1 MDVLLSENEEMI
13 RNLAREFLEGEC
25 PTSLVR
31 DMEKD
36 ELGYSQDMWK
46 KVASELG
53 WTALSLPEQYGGLG
67 EPLQFLGL
75 IFEEVGRHM
84 APVPLLSTMV
94 SALTIARDGSEAM
107 KSDILPQVASGDL
120 ILTYSFQETD
130 PRLIESAVQTT
141 ATADGGDFVLNGKK
155 LFVDN
160 FNQAD
165 KLIVTAKTG
174 KGLTLFLVDTGS
186 AGISTEKEVPT
197 AKDKQFAVIFDNVK
211 VSADSVIG
219 EIDKGWTTA
228 EYMLDLGAV
237 LYASQ
242 MCGAARKDFEMGL
255 EYSKNRVAFGRPIGA
270 FQSVA
275 HMLADAVM
283 YIDGG
288 ELLTREAIWKMD
300 QDQPYQVEVSQ
311 AKAFCNDKLQH
322 VTVYSQM
329 IHGGMGFMMEFDI
342 HLWYRR
348 VASWSMRMGSTFEH
362 RARVAQGILDTPGN
376 VELGMIQALPA

>member
-1 MDVLLSENEEMI
+1 
-13 RNLAREFLEGEC
+13 
-25 PTSLVR
+25 
-31 DMEKD
+31 
-36 ELGYSQDMWK
+36 
-46 KVASELG
+46 
-53 WTALSLPEQYGGLG
+53 
-67 EPLQFLGL
+67 
-75 IFEEVGRHM
+75 
-84 APVPLLSTMV
+84 
-94 SALTIARDGSEAM
+94 
-107 KSDILPQVASGDL
+107 
-120 ILTYSFQETD
+120 
-130 PRLIESAVQTT
+130 
-141 ATADGGDFVLNGKK
+141 
-155 LFVDN
+155 
-160 FNQAD
+160 
-165 KLIVTAKTG
+165 
-174 KGLTLFLVDTGS
+174 
-186 AGISTEKEVPT
+186 
-197 AKDKQFAVIFDNVK
+197 
-211 VSADSVIG
+211 
-219 EIDKGWTTA
+219 
-228 EYMLDLGAV
+228 MLDLGAV
-237 LYASQ
+237 CYASQ

-348 VASWSMRMGSTFEH
+348 VAAWSMRMGSTFEH

>member
-13 RNLAREFLEGEC
+13 RNLAREFLQGEC

-36 ELGYSQDMWK
+36 DLGYSQDMWK

-53 WTALSLPEQYGGLG
+53 WTALSLPEEYGGLG
-67 EPLQFLGL
+67 ETLQFLGL

-94 SALTIARDGSEAM
+94 AALTILRDGSETI
-107 KSDILPQVASGDL
+107 KKDILPQVASGDL
-120 ILTYSFQETD
+120 ILTYSFQERD
-130 PRLIESAVQTT
+130 PRLVESAVKTT
-141 ATADGGDFVLNGKK
+141 ATADGSDYVINGKK

-160 FNQAD
+160 FNQSD
-165 KLIVTAKTG
+165 KMIVTANTG
-174 KGLTLFLVDTGS
+174 KGLTLFLVDTGA
-186 AGISTEKEVPT
+186 AGISSEREVPT

-211 VSADSVIG
+211 VSADNIIG
-219 EIDKGWTTA
+219 KVDNGWDTA
-228 EYMLDLGAV
+228 QYMLDLGAV
-237 LYASQ
+237 FYASQ
-242 MCGAARKDFEMGL
+242 MCGAARKDFEMAL

-283 YIDGG
+283 FIDGG
-288 ELLTREAIWKMD
+288 ELLTREAIWKID
-300 QDQPYQVEVSQ
+300 RGQPYQIEVSQ

-329 IHGGMGFMMEFDI
+329 IHGGMGFMMEFDL

-348 VASWSMRMGSTFEH
+348 VAAWSMRMGTTFEH
-362 RARVAQGILDTPGN
+362 RSRVAKGIIDSPDDVL
-376 VELGMIQALPA
+376 LGKVQILA

>member
-13 RNLAREFLEGEC
+13 RNLAREFLQGEC

-36 ELGYSQDMWK
+36 DLGYSQDMWK

-53 WTALSLPEQYGGLG
+53 WTALSLPEEYGGLG

-94 SALTIARDGSEAM
+94 AALTILRDGSETL
-107 KSDILPQVASGDL
+107 KKDILPQVASGDL
-120 ILTYSFQETD
+120 ILTYSFQERD
-130 PRLIESAVQTT
+130 PRLVESAVKAT
-141 ATADGGDFVLNGKK
+141 ATADGSDYVINGKK

-160 FNQAD
+160 FNQSD
-165 KLIVTAKTG
+165 KMIVTANTG
-174 KGLTLFLVDTGS
+174 KGLTLFLVDTGA
-186 AGISTEKEVPT
+186 AGISSEREVPT

-211 VSADSVIG
+211 VSADNIVG
-219 EIDKGWTTA
+219 QIDNGWDTA
-228 EYMLDLGAV
+228 QYMLDLGAV
-237 LYASQ
+237 FYASQ
-242 MCGAARKDFEMGL
+242 MCGAARKDFEMAL

-283 YIDGG
+283 FIDGG
-288 ELLTREAIWKMD
+288 ELLTREAIWKID
-300 QDQPYQVEVSQ
+300 QGQPFQIEVSQ

-329 IHGGMGFMMEFDI
+329 IHGGMGFMMEFDL

-348 VASWSMRMGSTFEH
+348 VAAWSMRMGTTFEH
-362 RARVAQGILDTPGN
+362 RSRVAKGIIDSPDDVL
-376 VELGMIQALPA
+376 LGKIQTLA